1 MKRLSG
7 WDAVLLYSE
16 TPNVHMHTLKLAVI
30 ELDDTFAREGGATF
44 GVEELRKVIHG
55 RLYKLD
61 PFRYQLIDIP
71 FKFHHPMWRENAEV
85 DLEYHVRSCRVD
97 APGGR
102 RELDEAVGRIA
113 STPLDRSRP
122 LWEMYLIE
130 GLAGGRIAV
139 LGKIHHA
146 LADGVASA
154 NLLARGMDLQ
164 DSPQADRDSY
174 ATDPAPTRGEL
185 VRSAFTDHLRQIAK
199 LPGVVRYTAQGVR
212 RVQRSERKLSPE
224 LTRPFTPPPTFMN
237 HMVDATRRF
246 ATATVALD
254 DVKQTGKQ
262 LGVTINDM
270 VLAMSAGALRKLLLR
285 YDGRADHAL
294 LASVPVS
301 FDFSRDRIS
310 GNYFTGVLV
319 SLPVD
324 VEDPLERVSA
334 AHTAAAAGKESNN
347 LIGPELVSRWS
358 AYFPPAPAEAMFRW
372 LSNKD
377 GQNKVMNLPISNVP
391 GPRERARVGGAL
403 VTEIYSVG
411 PLTAGSGLNITVW
424 SYVDQINI
432 SVLSDGK
439 TLDDPHELTT
449 AMVDEFIEI
458 RRAGGLS
465 TELTVIETAMAN

>member
-1 MKRLSG
+1 
-7 WDAVLLYSE
+7 
-16 TPNVHMHTLKLAVI
+16 MHTLKLAVI
-30 ELDDTFAREGGATF
+30 ELDDLGDVTF
-44 GVEELRKVIHG
+44 GVDELRKVIHS

-61 PFRYQLIDIP
+61 PFRFELIDIP

-85 DLEYHVRSCRVD
+85 DLDYHVRSYRVE

-102 RELDEAVGRIA
+102 RELDEAVGRLA

-164 DSPQADRDSY
+164 EGPQADRDSY

-185 VRSAFTDHLRQIAK
+185 VRSAFADHLRQIAK
-199 LPGVVRYTAQGVR
+199 FPGVVRYTAQGVQ
-212 RVQRSERKLSPE
+212 RVRQSPHKLSPE
-224 LTRPFTPPPTFMN
+224 LTRPFTPPPSFMN
-237 HMVDATRRF
+237 HMVDATRRY
-246 ATATVALD
+246 ATTTLSLD

-262 LGVTINDM
+262 LGATINDM
-270 VLAMSAGALRKLLLR
+270 VLSMSAGALRKLLLQ
-285 YDGRADHAL
+285 YDGHADHPL

-301 FDFSRDRIS
+301 FDFSPERIY

-324 VEDPLERVSA
+324 VEDPLERVAA
-334 AHTAAAAGKESNN
+334 AHDAAVAGKESNA
-347 LIGPELVSRWS
+347 LLGPELVSRWS

-372 LSNKD
+372 LSTKD

-391 GPRERARVGGAL
+391 GPRQRARVGGAL

-411 PLTAGSGLNITVW
+411 PLTAGSGINITVW
-424 SYVDQINI
+424 SYVDQLNI
-432 SVLSDGK
+432 SVLTDGK
-439 TLDDPHELTT
+439 TLRDPHELTE
-449 AMVDEFIEI
+449 AMVEAFVEI
-458 RRAGGLS
+458 RKAAGLS
-465 TELTVIETAMAN
+465 GELTVVETAMPN